1 MGFKIVA
8 VIIGIYKQTSASIF
22 IMDWEKGRLPEYS
35 VLQAV
40 GIKTYNHK
48 SVAPI
53 LWRSTFMAN
62 ELNER

>member
-1 MGFKIVA
+1 
-8 VIIGIYKQTSASIF
+8 
-22 IMDWEKGRLPEYS
+22 MDWEKGRLPEYS

-48 SVAPI
+48 DEAPI